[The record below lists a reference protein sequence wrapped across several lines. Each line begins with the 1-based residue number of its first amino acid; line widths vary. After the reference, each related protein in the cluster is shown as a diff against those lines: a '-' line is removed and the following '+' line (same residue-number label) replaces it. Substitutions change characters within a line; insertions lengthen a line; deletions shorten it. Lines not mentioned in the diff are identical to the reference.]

1 MIVLKKTKKLRFIV
15 CIQMITNTQTH
26 THLARLATVLSVN
39 PFAARLRLVSEHSSY
54 KEKNALICL
63 LSIAFVLICL
73 CAEHDSCVPVT
84 GRW

>member
-1 MIVLKKTKKLRFIV
+1 
-15 CIQMITNTQTH
+15 MITNTQTH